1 MVGNILKLIRYVNND
16 MSTKEVADKMGVRI
30 SYVCDIESGRK
41 NVTMNTLQKFSS
53 IYDIPV
59 STILLFDELQTKN
72 HLTRIETLKNI
83 VEYYINN
90 IEKEKTR

>member
-72 HLTRIETLKNI
+72 NLTRIETLKNI

-90 IEKEKTR
+90 SEKKKTR

>member
-53 IYDIPV
+53 IYNIPV

>member
-1 MVGNILKLIRYVNND
+1 MIGNILKLIRYVNND

-41 NVTMNTLQKFSS
+41 NVTMNTLQKFSN
-53 IYDIPV
+53 IYNIPV

-72 HLTRIETLKNI
+72 NLTRIETLKNI

-90 IEKEKTR
+90 VEKEKTR